1 MTTGRIG
8 RTLGWVLGAVLLAS
22 GAWAQSKTTA
32 ALTGTV
38 TDDSGA
44 AVPGASVEISSPA
57 LIGGAR
63 GATTEEH
70 GRFRFPEIDP
80 GIYTVSVSLDGFQ
93 PVRVEGVTLVTGGT
107 QDIAVQLKVAT
118 VTETLIVTADA
129 ATVDTASSAT
139 NTNLDSDYLQ
149 NLPTGRFQPD
159 VLNLAPGIN
168 NDVAYGSAGS
178 GLAYQLDGVD
188 TSDPEGGTAWSFVN
202 YNIVEE
208 VQLVGLGAA
217 AEYGSFTG
225 VVFNSVTK
233 SGGNEFKGLV
243 DLYYTDDSL
252 SDSFSGAEFEGLN
265 PRTESFIDTTAQVGG
280 PIVHDKL
287 WFFIS
292 GQYFKEENSN
302 GGPIRTEESPRIF
315 GKLSWQANE
324 QNNVEGWI
332 EWDRY
337 DIIGRGADA
346 VTPIEATVTED
357 APEYVANVKWSSIL
371 SENTI
376 LNVSYGGYDGYYYL
390 DPASGYDV
398 AGRLDFATGLYSVNS
413 TYYYLADRQ
422 RNQVVASVS
431 HFADNFIKGDHDF
444 KFGMELERSTLRSRY
459 GFPTGVW
466 FYDNYGYYDD
476 PGTEEYDP
484 VYYTQGYYNYSYDLK
499 GTIERASA
507 FVQDSWRITPTF
519 TINAGVRAEF
529 NQGSVPGQ
537 DKIFDNTAVAPRL
550 GFAWDVT
557 KDGKTVVK
565 GHYGRYFEKFV
576 ATEFYYANPG
586 AFTPYI
592 YRNIY
597 PSGYI
602 EDLGQ
607 VTADTVVFDK
617 QVDQPYMDQYTLGID
632 RELGGGI
639 TASFTY
645 INREKKD
652 FVETV
657 SRDGIF
663 VPVTGVIRET
673 GETATLYD
681 YINPEDDVLAYRNP
695 PELQRKYEGYMF
707 VLNRR
712 LRDDWQMMLSYVYSE
727 ATGNIDNLSFGGA
740 YGGDNAGS
748 FLNTPNSLVNA
759 EGKLTNDP
767 THAVKLQGS
776 YAIPKLH
783 LLFSGNYTFNTGD
796 TYNIRTTCLLVDGEC
811 YDFNQGTNRVHG
823 EARGSRRLED
833 KSELD
838 LRAEWYMELGQNDDR
853 FGIFLDVF
861 NVTNQA
867 RFTLVED
874 RAGSAFETGRTTNR
888 PRTYRIGAKYSF

>member
-1 MTTGRIG
+1 MTSRF
-8 RTLGWVLGAVLLAS
+8 RSTLGMALCAALLAS

-38 TDDSGA
+38 TDESGA
-44 AVPGASVEISSPA
+44 AVPGASVEVSSPS

-63 GATTEEH
+63 TSVTEES
-70 GRFRFPEIDP
+70 GRFRFPEVAP
-80 GIYTVSVSLDGFQ
+80 GLYSVTVSLDGFQ
-93 PVRVEGVTLVTGGT
+93 TVRLEGVTLVTGAT
-107 QDIAVQLKVAT
+107 QDVAVKLGVAT
-118 VTETLIVTADA
+118 VSETLVVTAGA

-168 NDVAYGSAGS
+168 NDVAFGSAGS

-208 VQLVGLGAA
+208 VQLVGLGAP

-233 SGGNEFKGLV
+233 SGGNEYKGLV
-243 DLYYTDDSL
+243 DAYYSNKSL

-265 PRTESFIDTTAQVGG
+265 ATNESFIDTTAQIGG
-280 PIVHDKL
+280 PFIQDKL
-287 WFFIS
+287 WFFAS
-292 GQYFKEENSN
+292 AQYFKEESSN
-302 GGPIRTEESPRIF
+302 GGPIRTEESPRLF
-315 GKLSWQANE
+315 GKLSWQLNE
-324 QNNVEGWI
+324 QNSIDGWL

-337 DIIGRGADA
+337 DIIGRGADS
-346 VTPIEATVTED
+346 VTPLEATVTED
-357 APEYVANVKWSSIL
+357 APEYVGNVSWRSIL

-390 DPASGYDV
+390 DPNQGYDI
-398 AGRLDFATGLYSVNS
+398 AGRYDGATGLYNTNS
-413 TYYYLADRQ
+413 NFFYLADRT
-422 RNQVVASVS
+422 RNQIVASVS
-431 HFADNFIKGDHDF
+431 HFADDFIKGDHDF
-444 KFGMELERSTLRSRY
+444 KFGMELERSTVRSRY
-459 GFPTGVW
+459 GAPTGVW

-476 PGTEEYDP
+476 PGTEEYDYVP
-484 VYYTQGYYNYSYDLK
+484 YTQGYYNYSYDLK
-499 GTIERASA
+499 GTVERQSLFA
-507 FVQDSWRITPTF
+507 QDSWRVTPSF
-519 TINAGVRAEF
+519 TVNVGVRAEF
-529 NQGSVPGQ
+529 NHGSVPGEGN
-537 DKIFDNTAVAPRL
+537 IFDNTAVAPRL
-550 GFAWDVT
+550 GFAWDMT
-557 KDGKTVVK
+557 RDGKTVLK
-565 GHYGRYFEKFV
+565 GHYGRFFEKFV
-576 ATEFYYANPG
+576 ATEFYYAREG
-586 AFTPYI
+586 AYTPLE

-607 VTADTVVFDK
+607 VTPGVVVIEEDL
-617 QVDQPYMDQYTLGID
+617 DQPYMDQYTLGID

-645 INREKKD
+645 IHREKKD
-652 FVETV
+652 FIETV

-663 VPVTGVIRET
+663 VPINGIVEET
-673 GETATLYD
+673 GRPATVYD
-681 YINPEDDVLAYRNP
+681 YLNPEDDVLVYRNVP
-695 PELQRKYEGYMF
+695 DLHRKYEGYMF

-712 LRDDWQMMLSYVYSE
+712 LRDNWQMLLSYVYSE
-727 ATGNIDNLSFGGA
+727 ATGNIDNLSASGQ
-740 YGGDNAGS
+740 YGGDNASS
-748 FLNTPNSLVNA
+748 FLDTPNSLVFA

-776 YAIPKLH
+776 YAIPKLN

-796 TYNIRTTCLLVDGEC
+796 TYNLRSTCLVVDGDC
-811 YDFNQGTNRVHG
+811 YDFNQGTVRFHG
-823 EARGSRRLED
+823 EPRGSRRLED

-838 LRAEWYMELGQNDDR
+838 LRAEWFMNVGDADGR
-853 FGIFLDVF
+853 FGIFLDIF

-867 RFTLVED
+867 RFTLVQD
-874 RAGSAFETGRTTNR
+874 RAGSTFEEGRSTNS
-888 PRTYRIGAKYSF
+888 PRTYRFGAKYSF